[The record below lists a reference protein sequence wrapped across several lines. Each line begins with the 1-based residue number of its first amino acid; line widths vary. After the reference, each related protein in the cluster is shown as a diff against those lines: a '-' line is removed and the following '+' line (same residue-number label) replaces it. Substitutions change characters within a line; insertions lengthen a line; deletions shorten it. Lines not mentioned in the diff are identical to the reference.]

1 VNLAVTAIG
10 RDRPGIVAGLTGV
23 LVDAGGNIDDSQ
35 MSILHGQFAVMLI
48 VSVPDDTAIAN
59 LQADLEKAGT
69 DLELDAVTV
78 CPVSSLERGPTP
90 THVVTVYGADR
101 PGIVHETARV
111 MAERDIDITD
121 LKTRRTSSGD
131 GHLYTLMMEV
141 ALAGDPSELEQA
153 LSVMAKETGIEASVT
168 ELEVEVI

>member
-1 VNLAVTAIG
+1 MNLAVTAIG

-48 VSVPDDTAIAN
+48 VSVPDETAIGD
-59 LQADLEKAGT
+59 LQGDLDEAGRT
-69 DLELDAVTV
+69 LGMDAVTL
-78 CPVSSLERGPTP
+78 CPVSELERGPNP

-101 PGIVHETARV
+101 PGIVHEAARL
-111 MAERDIDITD
+111 MADRNIDITD
-121 LKTRRTSSGD
+121 LKTRRTASGE

-141 ALAGDPSELEQA
+141 AVEGDPSDLEQA
-153 LSVMAKETGIEASVT
+153 VSDMARDTGVDASIT
-168 ELEVEVI
+168 ELEIEVI

>member
-1 VNLAVTAIG
+1 MNLAVTAIG

-48 VSVPDDTAIAN
+48 VSVPDGTAVDD
-59 LQADLEKAGT
+59 LQRDLDEAGRT
-69 DLELDAVTV
+69 LGLDAVTV
-78 CPVSSLERGPTP
+78 CPVSELERGPNP

-101 PGIVHETARV
+101 PGIVHEVARV
-111 MAERDIDITD
+111 MAERNIDITD
-121 LKTRRTSSGD
+121 LKTRRTASGE

-141 ALAGDPSELEQA
+141 AVEGDPSELEQA
-153 LSVMAKETGIEASVT
+153 VSEMAAATGVDASVT
-168 ELEVEVI
+168 ELEIEVI

>member
-23 LVDAGGNIDDSQ
+23 LVEAGGNIDDSQ

-48 VSVPDDTAIAN
+48 VSVPNDTEIDQ
-59 LQADLEKAGT
+59 LQADLEVAGSN
-69 DLELDAVTV
+69 LGLDAVTV
-78 CPVSSLERGPTP
+78 CPVSSLERGPAP

-101 PGIVHETARV
+101 PGIVHETARI

-121 LKTRRTSSGD
+121 LKTRRTASGE

-141 ALAGDPSELEQA
+141 ALAGDPSELERA
-153 LSVMAKETGIEASVT
+153 MSAMAEETGVEASVT
-168 ELEVEVI
+168 ELEVEVL

>member
-1 VNLAVTAIG
+1 MNLAVTAIG

-48 VSVPDDTAIAN
+48 VSVPDGTAVDG
-59 LQADLEKAGT
+59 LQGDLDEAGRT
-69 DLELDAVTV
+69 LGLDAVTV
-78 CPVSSLERGPTP
+78 CPVSELERGPNP

-101 PGIVHETARV
+101 PGIVHEVARV
-111 MAERDIDITD
+111 MAERNIDITD
-121 LKTRRTSSGD
+121 LKTRRTASGE

-141 ALAGDPSELEQA
+141 AVEGDPSELEQA
-153 LSVMAKETGIEASVT
+153 VSEMAAATGVDASVT
-168 ELEVEVI
+168 ELEIEVI

>member
-1 VNLAVTAIG
+1 MNLAVTAIG

-35 MSILHGQFAVMLI
+35 MTILHGQFAVMLI
-48 VSVPDDTAIAN
+48 VSVPD
-59 LQADLEKAGT
+59 GT
-69 DLELDAVTV
+69 DVDGLRTRLDEASRGLELDAVTV
-78 CPVSSLERGPTP
+78 CPVSELDRGPAP

-101 PGIVHETARV
+101 PGIVHDVARI
-111 MAERDIDITD
+111 MADHGVNITD
-121 LKTRRTSSGD
+121 LKTRRTVSGD

-141 ALAGDPSELEQA
+141 ALVGSQAALEGDLAS
-153 LSVMAKETGIEASVT
+153 MADRSGVEASIA